1 MLELEVT
8 YSQSGPLFD
17 GRAAKALDESAR
29 DIEQR
34 TAEFGASLIR
44 SRMDMTFRHQTPFY
58 RLQNQAR
65 RDGAH
70 WKISDNGVIY
80 GPWLE
85 GVGSRNKT
93 TRFKGYFNYRR
104 SLAEIQRHMTE
115 IGDGVVGAHLRAVG
129 A

>member
-1 MLELEVT
+1 MT
-8 YSQSGPLFD
+8 YEQSGPLFD
-17 GRAAKALDESAR
+17 GRAAKALEESAR

-65 RDGAH
+65 RDGPH